1 MTEGQ
6 DQRPLSAWYF
16 IWGKTDRYGVSR
28 ERSGPAW
35 NPLFAHVLD
44 TAACAGSLWDRYLS
58 PNVRSRLA
66 DAFGDGDEHTARL
79 VVMLL
84 AGLHDLG
91 KGSTCFLNR
100 FGTGTKDSRYIKEG
114 RTQWETQARAAGLP
128 LHQHPGRVPDARHE
142 HITAVHL
149 PLILGCA
156 GCLDPA
162 GDTPCHQGLH
172 DTATLLGGHHG
183 HIPNPATLDRTLAA
197 APLGAWEPLYRELA
211 NETAALVG
219 VSPTALPRLVNPQRP
234 SALPLFAGLVILADW
249 IASSEDHFTF
259 RSLDT
264 PASTWWTHA
273 QQQADHAL
281 TALRLDAWAPTPST
295 WTALFPGT
303 TPRPFQTATMAA
315 QPPAS
320 PALAII
326 ESDTGSGKTRLA
338 LWCAHHLALTCGYQG
353 LYMAMPTRA
362 ATNQT
367 AAEIKTFIS
376 HALGDQKVANLALA
390 HGTAEGADIVQALL
404 DANRTTS
411 HQALDGL
418 EEPIAATL
426 VTDQRPHGPTPAGRA
441 VLEPWYLRRCLGLV
455 SAFGIGTVDQVVL
468 GAQRSQHWMLRM
480 LALAGKTLIID
491 EAHAYEFFQ
500 QGMLAAMV
508 EWLADAGASVVVLSA
523 TLPATVRQTLADAWC
538 KGQRAPATPTC
549 ATGPITIIDQHGTI
563 CPTAPVT
570 PAKLHTTIDPLAT
583 ETAALANRLL
593 TEAGRKGITA
603 VVRNR
608 VATANDLHT
617 ALLDRAQTYGWRP
630 EEIVLLHGRLMQRHR
645 LAIEDDLTKHLGPNP
660 DPGADPNTRNP
671 HRPDR
676 LLVIA
681 TQVIEQSLDLD
692 FDRLYTDLAPIDLLI
707 QRRGRLHRHT
717 ANDPRRPAWC
727 NQPRMTV
734 LWHPGP
740 DGLPMVEPPDL
751 DAGTTEGNWDGL
763 VYDPYILTAT
773 WRILAERAGPDG
785 TVHMTTPDNSSELIE
800 AAYGPKPDQP
810 SPFSALEARTWDGWQ
825 KSLAEDANYAA
836 QRVLQPYGPLGDNPV
851 HVTGLASG
859 HNFGHRTGIPGIRA
873 ISRLGNPSIDAI
885 ALYQQHDTHHTLTY
899 DPAGQLPADQ
909 RHYKGDSPAR
919 RRQQRDFRLNT
930 ITIPA
935 HWFQGKSALPNPTAW
950 PTLTNGPLRYTHVA
964 LFNPT
969 TGRCLSGPTSLTY
982 HPTTGLTR

>member
-6 DQRPLSAWYF
+6 LQYSLPACYF

-44 TAACAGSLWDRYLS
+44 TAACVGALWDRYLT
-58 PNVRSRLA
+58 PNVRTRLTH
-66 DAFGDGDEHTARL
+66 AFGDGDEHTARL

-91 KGSTCFLNR
+91 KGSTCFLHR
-100 FGTGTKDSRYIKEG
+100 FGTGLKDSYYVKEA
-114 RTQWETQARAAGLP
+114 RTQWEAQARAAGLP
-128 LHQHPGRVPDARHE
+128 LPQSPGNVPDARHE
-142 HITAVHL
+142 HITAIHL
-149 PLILGCA
+149 PLVLGCG
-156 GCLDPA
+156 GCLDPT

-211 NETAALVG
+211 NETAALIG
-219 VSPTALPRLVNPQRP
+219 VSRTALPRLVNPQRP
-234 SALPLFAGLVILADW
+234 SSLPLFAGLVILADW

-264 PASTWWTHA
+264 PASTWWTQS
-273 QQQADHAL
+273 QQQADQAL
-281 TALRLDAWAPTPST
+281 TALHLDAWTPIPAT
-295 WTALFPGT
+295 WTSLFPGT
-303 TPRPFQTATMAA
+303 TPRPFQVSTMAA
-315 QPPAS
+315 LPATG

-326 ESDTGSGKTRLA
+326 ESGTGSGKTRLA

-367 AAEIKTFIS
+367 AAEIKTFLS
-376 HALGDQKVANLALA
+376 HALGDQEEANLALV
-390 HGTAEGADIVQALL
+390 HGTAEGSDIVQELL

-411 HQALDGL
+411 HKALDGL
-418 EEPIAATL
+418 EEPVAATL
-426 VTDQRPHGPTPAGRA
+426 VTDQSPHEPAPTSRA

-480 LALAGKTLIID
+480 FALAGKTLIID
-491 EAHAYEFFQ
+491 EAHAYELFQ

-523 TLPATVRQTLADAWC
+523 TLPAAVRQTLADAWC
-538 KGQRAPATPTC
+538 RGQRVPATATR

-563 CPTAPVT
+563 QPVAPVP
-570 PAKLHTTIDPLAT
+570 PAKLHTDIDFLAT
-583 ETAALANRLL
+583 DAAAFADRLL
-593 TEAGRKGITA
+593 SEASDKGITA

-608 VATANDLHT
+608 VATANELHT
-617 ALLDRAQTYGWRP
+617 MLLDRAERYGWRP
-630 EEIVLLHGRLMQRHR
+630 EEIVLLHGRIMPRQR
-645 LAIEDDLTKHLGPNP
+645 LAIEDNLTKRLGPNP
-660 DPGADPNTRNP
+660 GADRNSRNP
-671 HRPDR
+671 NRPDR

-717 ANDPRRPAWC
+717 ANDSERPGWC
-727 NQPRMTV
+727 KQARMTV
-734 LWHPGP
+734 LWQP
-740 DGLPMVEPPDL
+740 DPHGLPMVEPPDL
-751 DAGTTEGNWDGL
+751 DTGTSEGNWDGL
-763 VYDPYILTAT
+763 VYAPYILTAT
-773 WRILAERAGPDG
+773 WRILAKRAGLDG
-785 TVHMTTPDNSSELIE
+785 IVHMTTPDHSSELIE
-800 AAYGPKPDQP
+800 TAYGPMPDRP

-825 KSLAEDANYAA
+825 KSLDEDANYAEK
-836 QRVLQPYGPLGDNPV
+836 RVLRPYGPQGDNPV

-859 HNFGHRTGIPGIRA
+859 HNYGHRPGIPGIRA